1 MVNWVTDESWH
12 GADVPLRFY
21 FHVAMAGN
29 LGIGSDLHEWDEEDR
44 DLAREMIATYK
55 EIRPIVQSGDQYRLD
70 SPFDDPQSAVQFVT
84 RDGQESVVFAY
95 QHLETVRPR
104 SLGTTTLV
112 LQGLDPDVTYRVT
125 HEGDSRAVD
134 GDVMMSSGIEVEL
147 DGIYAS
153 RLIRVE
159 AASAEE

>member
-12 GADVPLRFY
+12 GADIPLRFY

-29 LGIGSDLHEWDEEDR
+29 LGIGSDLHEWDEEKR

-55 EIRPIVQSGDQYRLD
+55 DIRPVVQSGDQYRLD

-84 RDGQESVVFAY
+84 RNRAESVVFAY

-112 LQGLDPDVTYRVT
+112 LQGLNPDATYRVT
-125 HEGDSRAVD
+125 QDGRTRTVA
-134 GDVMMSSGIEVEL
+134 GDVLMASGIEVEL

-153 RLIRVE
+153 SLIRLTAV
-159 AASAEE
+159 SARN